1 MKTSRFFSIFAIALV
16 ALGTSLKANSTEQS
30 TYDFT
35 CIQVTNNVNLQFIDG
50 NDSRIIANGDEVTLE
65 YDGNTLTISAKDTS
79 TTPTV
84 TICAPQLRTI
94 EYDGNADITLSGKLS
109 ANQLVMC
116 TNGEGTMVIEDASI
130 KRLSCSVQGAG
141 NIFFY
146 SLKADMMVCNLANT
160 GKVIMG
166 SLTSDDCLTHE
177 TALNV
182 VSRSFDNPDSNIMQ
196 KASFVAKG
204 VEVSI

>member
-16 ALGTSLKANSTEQS
+16 ALSTSLKANSTEQS
-30 TYDFT
+30 TNDFT

-50 NDSRIIANGDEVTLE
+50 NDSRVIANGDEVTLE
-65 YDGNTLTISAKDTS
+65 YDGNTLTISTKDTS

-94 EYDGNADITLSGKLS
+94 EYDGNADITLSGRLN

-116 TNGEGTMVIEDASI
+116 LNGEGTMVIEDASI
-130 KRLSCSVQGAG
+130 KRLSCSVQGSG

-166 SLTSDDCLTHE
+166 SLTSDDCLAHE

-182 VSRSFDNPDSNIMQ
+182 VSRSFDNPDSKIMQ

>member
-1 MKTSRFFSIFAIALV
+1 MKTSRFFSIFAIALI
-16 ALGTSLKANSTEQS
+16 ALGTSLRANSTELPS
-30 TYDFT
+30 TNFT
-35 CIQVTNNVNLQFIDG
+35 CIQVTNNVNLRFIDG
-50 NDSRIIANGDEVTLE
+50 NDSRVIANGDEVVLE
-65 YDGNTLTISAKDTS
+65 YNDNTLTISAKGANA
-79 TTPTV
+79 TPTV

-94 EYDGNADITLSGKLS
+94 EYDGNADITLSDRLN

-116 TNGEGTMVIEDASI
+116 LNGEGTMVIEDASI